1 MVRKLFIVLV
11 TLGMLSPMAAFA
23 LGFGNITLHSALG
36 QKLDADIGILSPS
49 PRDIRNLKIQ
59 MASYQ
64 AFSRAG
70 IDKPPVLTS
79 LKFAIKQRAGG
90 QYYIHV
96 SSPQPIRAPYL
107 DFLLQLTWPT
117 GRMLR
122 EYTMLLDPP
131 SLFRKE
137 THAIVQTPV
146 VQPPVAT
153 ARPAPAPVPRL
164 VPAPVAAPVPAVAP
178 VKPVPPVPVARPAQ
192 AKPPAVAQ
200 PPVSLLERVARRDAH
215 RGLFPYIPIGGGSPA
230 MVPAATGTVMV
241 THITRKGDKLW
252 DIAQKMRPDEA
263 VSIYQMMMALLKSN
277 PQAFEQDNVNRL
289 KTGYVLRI
297 ENPALLNAISKREA
311 AHEFRIQTQDWEAYR
326 QRVARAAGKQPLVTT
341 HTMTGAPVLGKPVA
355 ESGKLELLV
364 PEGKGE
370 SAGNGQASATS
381 VDKIKSIEAARRQ
394 LSLAIEAAVTEKR
407 KNAEVTGRLKQLE
420 SQIANMQRLIALK
433 NDELAT
439 LQEQMRKQGKSNPHV
454 VTPPTTAVTTS
465 VTPLAEPAAK
475 APIVAPTESVAVP
488 TAAPMT
494 AQNTSAVSSAGE
506 TSAEQVTPS
515 STTVAPPR
523 PVSIAPAKP
532 WWQVA
537 LATASGL
544 LAILLAS
551 PLLLAA
557 AVAIL
562 LILILLLIVVRRRK
576 KGYGFQ
582 ESILTGEA
590 NVAEQGSATEGKNGD
605 ESSFLSDFA
614 VSGVN
619 AIQEDNE
626 VDPLTEADVYV
637 AYGRYQQAEELLGE
651 ALKQDPKRKDIKLK
665 LLEVH
670 YANKNRTGFEAMAE
684 DLYAEIG
691 DPDAPEWKKVVDMGA
706 ELAPGNPM
714 FSGSASPSVTDA
726 AGADASA
733 ATLSKDEVMDIGL
746 NTGMFQN
753 EDFQKKTDAQ
763 TPTAESGEDLGFDL
777 DLGNAAA
784 QTGPGADLDFNLD
797 LGETPTPAAVEAK
810 QPEVEKADEGADFNL
825 DFTEPQVEQ
834 GAAATPTPAEKGTDD
849 EFSLE
854 FHSEEEPVSM
864 VEPEESGLDFDLG
877 GLDLDAPVA
886 ASETPAPGPASAARE
901 DDTRI
906 DMETPAALREDD
918 TEVELNAGAG
928 AKAPEAMDFDIEAG
942 DAAGLD
948 IPDDLDEV
956 GTKLD
961 LARAYIEMGDPDGA
975 RSILDEVVDEGS
987 DGQKQEA
994 QALISQIG

>member
-23 LGFGNITLHSALG
+23 LGFENITLHSALG
-36 QKLDADIGILSPS
+36 QKLDADIGIISPS
-49 PRDIRNLKIQ
+49 PRDISNLKVR
-59 MASYQ
+59 MAPYQ

-70 IDKPPVLTS
+70 IDKPPVLMS

-96 SSPQPIRAPYL
+96 SSPQPIREPYL

-137 THAIVQTPV
+137 RHAIVQTPV

-153 ARPAPAPVPRL
+153 ARPAPTPMPR
-164 VPAPVAAPVPAVAP
+164 PAPAPAVAP
-178 VKPVPPVPVARPAQ
+178 VKPVPPVPPAV
-192 AKPPAVAQ
+192 AKPPTVTQ
-200 PPVSLLERVARRDAH
+200 PPVSPLERVARSDEH
-215 RGLFPYIPIGGGSPA
+215 RGLFPYIPIGGGGPA
-230 MVPAATGTVMV
+230 MAPAATGTVMV

-289 KTGYVLRI
+289 KAGYVLRI
-297 ENPALLNAISKREA
+297 ENPALLNAMSKREA

-341 HTMTGAPVLGKPVA
+341 HKMTAAPAPGKSAA

-370 SAGNGQASATS
+370 SVGNGQASTTS
-381 VDKIKSIEAARRQ
+381 VDKIKSIEAARKQ

-439 LQEQMRKQGKSNPHV
+439 LQEQMRKQGEPTPHV
-454 VTPPTTAVTTS
+454 VTPSTTAVTTS
-465 VTPLAEPAAK
+465 VTPLVEPAGK
-475 APIVAPTESVAVP
+475 TSVVAPTESVAVP
-488 TAAPMT
+488 TKATAVPMT
-494 AQNTSAVSSAGE
+494 AQNTSAVSSSAGE
-506 TSAEQVTPS
+506 AGAAQTETPQVAPS
-515 STTVAPPR
+515 STAVAPPR
-523 PVSIAPAKP
+523 PASIAPAKS
-532 WWQVA
+532 WWQFA
-537 LATASGL
+537 LATASGFL
-544 LAILLAS
+544 TILLAS

-557 AVAIL
+557 AAAIL

-576 KGYGFQ
+576 KGDGFQ

-651 ALKQDPKRKDIKLK
+651 ALKQDPKRKDLKLK

-670 YANKNRTGFEAMAE
+670 YANKNRAGFEAVAE

-691 DPDAPEWKKVVDMGA
+691 DPDAPEWKKVVDMGT

-714 FSGSASPSVTDA
+714 FSGSASPSVTGA
-726 AGADASA
+726 AVVGTSPT
-733 ATLSKDEVMDIGL
+733 TLSKDEVMDIGL

-753 EDFQKKTDAQ
+753 EDFQNKTGAQ
-763 TPTAESGEDLGFDL
+763 APTGDSGEDLGFDL
-777 DLGNAAA
+777 DLDDAAVQA
-784 QTGPGADLDFNLD
+784 GPGADLDFNLD
-797 LGETPTPAAVEAK
+797 LEETPIPAAVEAK
-810 QPEVEKADEGADFNL
+810 KPEAEKPDEGADFNL

-834 GAAATPTPAEKGTDD
+834 AAAVTPTRAEKGTDD

-877 GLDLDAPVA
+877 GLDLDGPA
-886 ASETPAPGPASAARE
+886 TAPGPASASRE

-906 DMETPAALREDD
+906 DMETPSALREDD
-918 TEVELNAGAG
+918 TEVELSAGAG

-942 DAAGLD
+942 DAASLD

-987 DGQKQEA
+987 DSQKQEA